1 MKLKII
7 LILSFFL
14 NGLFEFNLADGKPKM
29 LWFDAT
35 ANFKRLGSYEGIV
48 RVLDKCVDV
57 GVTDI
62 IVDVK
67 PISGEVLYDSKY
79 APKMRTWDDY
89 TRPDTFD
96 FVNTLINEARK
107 RGLKIHI
114 ALNVFCEGH
123 NYYDRGVVYW
133 KHPEWATIVYTK
145 DGFIPITQQ
154 KHKYSAMVNPALE
167 QVREYELNIIQEVV
181 KNFDVDGIVLDRVR
195 YDGIYAD
202 FSDSSRE
209 KFEMWL
215 GKKIKF
221 PDDIFRIEGDSIIKG
236 RYFKEWVKWRAFVI
250 KDFFKRAREIVKRAK
265 PNILFGDYAGS
276 WYLSYYEL
284 GVNWASEKFK
294 PEFEWAT
301 DDYND
306 TGYAELLDFLCSGL
320 YFYEVTKDEVEAKD
334 KIDASRLTEPGMK
347 PTKQIW
353 YSVEGS
359 AELVKKVTMG
369 VVPVYG
375 SLYVEQYKGEPGR
388 FKKAIEVALD
398 KTDGVMI
405 FDLVHIENNQWWD
418 ILKEVFQQ
426 KIKGE
431 GN

>member
-1 MKLKII
+1 MKIKNFLAFV
-7 LILSFFL
+7 FFL
-14 NGLFEFNLADGKPKM
+14 TTLNYLVLSGEKPKM

-35 ANFKRLGSYEGIV
+35 ANFELLGSHAGIV
-48 RVLDKCVDV
+48 KVLDKCVEV
-57 GVTDI
+57 GITDI

-79 APKMRTWDDY
+79 APKMKTWANY

-96 FVNTLINEARK
+96 FVNTIINEARK
-107 RGLKIHI
+107 RNLKVHI

-123 NYYDRGVVYW
+123 NYHDRGVVYW
-133 KHPEWATIVYTK
+133 RHPEWATVIYTK

-167 QVREYELNIIQEVV
+167 QVQEYELKIIEEIV
-181 KNFDVDGIVLDRVR
+181 KNFDIDGIVLDRVR

-202 FSDSSRE
+202 FSDSSRV
-209 KFEMWL
+209 KFEKWL

-221 PDDIFRIEGDSIIKG
+221 PDDIFKINGDSIVRG
-236 RYFKEWVKWRAFVI
+236 RYFKEWIKWRAMII
-250 KDFFKRAREIVKRAK
+250 KDFFKKAREVVKRTK
-265 PNILFGDYAGS
+265 PHVLFGDYAGS
-276 WYLSYYEL
+276 WYLTYYEL

-294 PEFEWAT
+294 PKFDWAT
-301 DDYND
+301 PDYNK

-334 KIDASRLTEPGMK
+334 KIDASKLTEPGMK
-347 PTKQIW
+347 PVKQIW

-375 SLYVEQYKGEPGR
+375 SLYVEQYKGEPER
-388 FKKAIEVALD
+388 FKKAVEMAFN
-398 KTDGVMI
+398 KTDGIMI
-405 FDLVHIENNQWWD
+405 FDLVHIENYKWWD
-418 ILKEVFQQ
+418 ILKEIF
-426 KIKGE
+426 KKS
-431 GN
+431 